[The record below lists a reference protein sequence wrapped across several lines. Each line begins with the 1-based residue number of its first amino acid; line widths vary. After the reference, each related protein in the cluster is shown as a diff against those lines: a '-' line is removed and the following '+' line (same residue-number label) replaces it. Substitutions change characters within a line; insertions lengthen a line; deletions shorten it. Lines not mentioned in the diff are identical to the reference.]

1 MFPDLPLESGES
13 GLEKVP
19 SPTAPPP
26 PCHPLPQNL
35 VSSTPALPSRASH
48 VDRVVSELPGR
59 HAPGNPLSSSDLK
72 DGIAG
77 RAPDHR
83 GSGLH
88 PGFLPL
94 LSEGSRS
101 HLAPFPLSHS
111 PISSVSQILSR
122 ITQNRCLQ
130 KRIWHLT
137 CFALRALL
145 CLHAS
150 FFSLSF

>member
-19 SPTAPPP
+19 GPTAPPP

-111 PISSVSQILSR
+111 PISMSPKFFPRSLETDVCKKESGILP
-122 ITQNRCLQ
+122 
-130 KRIWHLT
+130 
-137 CFALRALL
+137 ALP
-145 CLHAS
+145 
-150 FFSLSF
+150 

>member
-1 MFPDLPLESGES
+1 VFPDLPLESGES

-19 SPTAPPP
+19 GPTAPPP

-83 GSGLH
+83 GFGTSPWVSLPTFKGVKVTSGTC
-88 PGFLPL
+88 
-94 LSEGSRS
+94 
-101 HLAPFPLSHS
+101 
-111 PISSVSQILSR
+111 SSVPQPNL
-122 ITQNRCLQ
+122 
-130 KRIWHLT
+130 
-137 CFALRALL
+137 
-145 CLHAS
+145 
-150 FFSLSF
+150 